1 MWQGHGGGA
10 SDGAPRRGGQHDRLQ
25 PRLCSLGCAS
35 NTLLALLLQ
44 GISAE
49 KAVAD
54 AERKAAAGL
63 VSLDPREPTRAIIAA
78 MTNAVTGVVSPIERH
93 CTVKRGIAT
102 VRTDSPGSP
111 HALLSHPG

>member
-1 MWQGHGGGA
+1 MLMSESGVAVCGRDMVVA
-10 SDGAPRRGGQHDRLQ
+10 LQ
-25 PRLCSLGCAS
+25 TELPVEE
-35 NTLLALLLQ
+35 

-63 VSLDPREPTRAIIAA
+63 VSLDPRDPTRAIIAA

-102 VRTDSPGSP
+102 VRTDSPKSP

>member
-1 MWQGHGGGA
+1 MVWHLLMSESGVAACGRDMVVA
-10 SDGAPRRGGQHDRLQ
+10 LQ
-25 PRLCSLGCAS
+25 TELPVEE
-35 NTLLALLLQ
+35 

-63 VSLDPREPTRAIIAA
+63 VSLDPRDPTRAIIAA

-102 VRTDSPGSP
+102 VRTDGPRSP

>member
-1 MWQGHGGGA
+1 MSHSVVWHLLKSGVAACGRDMVVA
-10 SDGAPRRGGQHDRLQ
+10 LQ
-25 PRLCSLGCAS
+25 TELPVEE
-35 NTLLALLLQ
+35 

-63 VSLDPREPTRAIIAA
+63 VSLDPRDPTRAIIAA

-102 VRTDSPGSP
+102 VRTDSPRSR
-111 HALLSHPG
+111 HALSSHPG